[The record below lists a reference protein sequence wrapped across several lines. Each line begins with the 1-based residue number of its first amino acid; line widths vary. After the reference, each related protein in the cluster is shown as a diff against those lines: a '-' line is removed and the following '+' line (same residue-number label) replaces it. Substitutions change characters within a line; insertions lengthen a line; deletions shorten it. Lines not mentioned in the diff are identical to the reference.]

1 MSYSSQSHSQSHA
14 KEWWR
19 TPFRYYIRKFK
30 ILFGSGLLALF
41 LTNACDILG
50 PYIVGRVIDL
60 LNARNVGEI
69 YRYLF
74 LLFGLSVGTAFFRYF
89 WRSYFG
95 RFHHSVAA
103 DLRHKIFQKMLYL
116 GQNYHQKSDTGEKMT
131 LLTEDVENF
140 RMGIGPGLLIFA
152 DALIYVIAII
162 PLLLM
167 INVSWTFKCL
177 AFTLA
182 LPFVM
187 YILEQR
193 FNKGYRKLQDQT
205 GDLMGFAQ
213 ETVSGIKVIKSLSL
227 QKLRSLHFRH
237 TNKKL
242 RDYGLEVDRLESLFA
257 PFFEIS
263 IMLGAVMLMFVGAQD
278 VVSGNMTIGNFFAFY
293 QYLFRMIWPVAAFGW
308 SFMMYKK
315 ANTSLERIQEVLKQ
329 KSWIRKG
336 HKNPQRHKALK
347 VSSLSFQY
355 PDARTPTGTPTR
367 TLTGTP
373 TRTLTRTL
381 TRTPTGTP
389 TRTLTGTPTRTLTGT
404 PTRTLTRTPTG
415 TPTGTLTGTL
425 TGTPTGTLAG
435 TLVLKKISFELQGS
449 QSMALVGSVGSGK
462 STLAQILARQIPVFS
477 GQIKYDNQ
485 DIYEYVQSEYSS
497 IVSLVPQDVF
507 LFKKSILDNLLGS
520 SSLNS
525 PLSESRSESRK
536 AESLESLKRACIYEE
551 MQGLKEGL
559 NTFLEENGQGLSGG
573 QRQRLTLARG
583 LLTQSQ
589 WLILDDSL
597 SAVDIET
604 EHKIIE
610 NLRQLKNTQK
620 MNFIFCSH
628 RIQSLN
634 WVDQILVLDKGLQ
647 VDLGSHDQLIERC
660 PVYQKLYKQK
670 EGF

>member
-1 MSYSSQSHSQSHA
+1 MSYSSQSHSYSYS

-30 ILFGSGLLALF
+30 ILFGSGLIALF

-355 PDARTPTGTPTR
+355 PDART
-367 TLTGTP
+367 
-373 TRTLTRTL
+373 
-381 TRTPTGTP
+381 
-389 TRTLTGTPTRTLTGT
+389 
-404 PTRTLTRTPTG
+404 
-415 TPTGTLTGTL
+415 L
-425 TGTPTGTLAG
+425 TGTPTGTP
-435 TLVLKKISFELQGS
+435 VLKKISFELQGS

-525 PLSESRSESRK
+525 PLLENRSESRLESMSESMSESRK